1 MTWEMYEG
9 LHAACERAGDDPAIK
24 VVVLRGAG
32 DKAFVAGTDIAQFED
47 FASGAD
53 GVAYEARFTRI
64 IDRLEN
70 VDVPTVAA
78 VRGACVGGGLAI
90 AAACD
95 LRVAT
100 ESARFGV
107 PIARTLGNCL
117 SSNSMSFLLFHL
129 GPAVT
134 LDLLLRAELLTGP
147 EAYVQGF
154 VRVLTADD
162 GLDATVDDV
171 VARVRSHAPVTIWA
185 AKEITRRAR
194 RRLLVDD
201 ADVVSAAFGSDDFAD
216 AVRAFATKSP
226 PQWRGR

>member
-107 PIARTLGNCL
+107 PIARTLRKL
-117 SSNSMSFLLFHL
+117 PVIEQHVV
-129 GPAVT
+129 PAVPPRPRGHARPVAAG
-134 LDLLLRAELLTGP
+134 RA
-147 EAYVQGF
+147 
-154 VRVLTADD
+154 AD
-162 GLDATVDDV
+162 
-171 VARVRSHAPVTIWA
+171 RS
-185 AKEITRRAR
+185 
-194 RRLLVDD
+194 
-201 ADVVSAAFGSDDFAD
+201 
-216 AVRAFATKSP
+216 
-226 PQWRGR
+226 

>member
-1 MTWEMYEG
+1 M
-9 LHAACERAGDDPAIK
+9 
-24 VVVLRGAG
+24 
-32 DKAFVAGTDIAQFED
+32 AGTDIAQFED

-147 EAYVQGF
+147 EAHAQGF
-154 VRVLTADD
+154 VRVLH
-162 GLDATVDDV
+162 
-171 VARVRSHAPVTIWA
+171 RR
-185 AKEITRRAR
+185 RRAR
-194 RRLLVDD
+194 R
-201 ADVVSAAFGSDDFAD
+201 
-216 AVRAFATKSP
+216 
-226 PQWRGR
+226 GR

>member
-1 MTWEMYEG
+1 M
-9 LHAACERAGDDPAIK
+9 
-24 VVVLRGAG
+24 
-32 DKAFVAGTDIAQFED
+32 AGTDIAQFED

-147 EAYVQGF
+147 EAHAQGF

-162 GLDATVDDV
+162 GLDAAVDDV
-171 VARVRSHAPVTIWA
+171 VARVRGHAPVTIWV

-201 ADVVSAAFGSDDFAD
+201 ADVVSAAFGSDDFAG
-216 AVRAFATKSP
+216 AVRAFATKTP
-226 PQWRGR
+226 LVWRGR

>member
-1 MTWEMYEG
+1 M
-9 LHAACERAGDDPAIK
+9 
-24 VVVLRGAG
+24 
-32 DKAFVAGTDIAQFED
+32 AGTDIAQFED

-134 LDLLLRAELLTGP
+134 LDLLLQAELLTGP
-147 EAYVQGF
+147 EAHAQGF

-162 GLDATVDDV
+162 GLDAAVDDV
-171 VARVRSHAPVTIWA
+171 VARVRGHAPVTIWV

-201 ADVVSAAFGSDDFAD
+201 ADVVSAAFGSDDFAG
-216 AVRAFATKSP
+216 AVRAFATKTP
-226 PQWRGR
+226 LVWRGR